1 MAVGSLIR
9 SYTLVILV
17 AMKTAVS
24 LPEDLFR
31 KADEV
36 AGELG
41 IPRSRLFAIALE
53 QFLVNYRQQ
62 AVTERLNAVYTDRP
76 ARQTRDAMD
85 AGLESLRNLTR
96 DDSW

>member
-1 MAVGSLIR
+1 M
-9 SYTLVILV
+9 VILV

-36 AGELG
+36 AGELR

-53 QFLVNYRQQ
+53 QFLVNHRQQ
-62 AVTERLNAVYTDRP
+62 AVTERLNAVYADRP

>member
-1 MAVGSLIR
+1 
-9 SYTLVILV
+9 
-17 AMKTAVS
+17 MKTAVS

-31 KADEV
+31 KADKV

-53 QFLVNYRQQ
+53 QFLVNHRQQ
-62 AVTERLNAVYTDRP
+62 AVTERLNAVYGNLP
-76 ARQTRDAMD
+76 ARQSPDAVH
-85 AGLESLRNLTR
+85 AGLASLRDLTR

>member
-1 MAVGSLIR
+1 MLTR
-9 SYTLVILV
+9 SHTLVILI

-24 LPEDLFR
+24 LPEHLFR

-53 QFLVNYRQQ
+53 QFLVNHRQQ
-62 AVTERLNAVYTDRP
+62 AVTERLNAVYSDLP
-76 ARQTRDAMD
+76 ARQSQDAMD

>member
-1 MAVGSLIR
+1 
-9 SYTLVILV
+9 
-17 AMKTAVS
+17 MKTAVS

-31 KADEV
+31 NADRV

-53 QFLVNYRQQ
+53 QFLVNHRQQ
-62 AVTERLNAVYTDRP
+62 AVTERLNAVYGDLP
-76 ARQTRDAMD
+76 ARQPQDGMD

>member
-1 MAVGSLIR
+1 M
-9 SYTLVILV
+9 VILI

-24 LPEDLFR
+24 LPEHLFR

-53 QFLVNYRQQ
+53 QFLVNHRQQ
-62 AVTERLNAVYTDRP
+62 AVTERLNAVYGDLP
-76 ARQTRDAMD
+76 ARQSQDAMD
-85 AGLESLRNLTR
+85 VGLESLRNLTR